1 MKYFESQ
8 TDFSSASI
16 NSPVDLVRFI
26 VTCVFLSPIR
36 LVLEVSKKVMFT
48 GEFFKKFILNCI
60 YINSA
65 LIFLSVM
72 NTMFVTKKFY
82 LYGSL
87 LPISSLVL
95 SFFMLIGLYFLS
107 NKFPLEVDLES
118 SSVEGDLDNIA
129 NVYSVDK
136 SEIDDSN
143 LGNPI
148 NSGNPSNS
156 ENPSN
161 SDGISNLINPSSS
174 NQHSSNPSNPSIHST
189 SLEEDDEI
197 EINTEEDFDKVY
209 KEEAD
214 KQLEKVPSNIKAE
227 IAAKLEAHKKKLE
240 ENLKLHENSSSV
252 KNGFK
257 DVKDQ
262 EEDKINQIKES
273 YRDFEDDGFNSSV
286 EKLTSLIRPGKMN
299 TANIDVE
306 HGDDSMYD
314 LASTSLNEY
323 NKSVMSKVNR
333 KSVTLDS
340 LRSSNNASTLID
352 LDDEN
357 SNTPSV
363 PSTPSKSSSL
373 SEPSST
379 SSSLNNISYDSN
391 DSNDSNNSNNSN
403 PSTPSASNTSN
414 VEGFYESLNSDYPDD
429 MFGEDLN
436 DVDSMSDPLDF
447 YLGGGLN

>member
-26 VTCVFLSPIR
+26 VTCIFLSPIR

-48 GEFFKKFILNCI
+48 GKFFNKFILNCI

-72 NTMFVTKKFY
+72 NTMFITKKFY

-118 SSVEGDLDNIA
+118 SNVESDLDNIA

-148 NSGNPSNS
+148 SS
-156 ENPSN
+156 ENTSSPRNHN
-161 SDGISNLINPSSS
+161 SDGISSPSSISSSSS
-174 NQHSSNPSNPSIHST
+174 NVSSNVSSNPSTHST
-189 SLEEDDEI
+189 SLDDDDEI
-197 EINTEEDFDKVY
+197 EINTDEDFDKVY
-209 KEEAD
+209 KEETD
-214 KQLEKVPSNIKAE
+214 KQLEKIPSNIKAE
-227 IAAKLEAHKKKLE
+227 LAAKLEEQKMKLKK
-240 ENLKLHENSSSV
+240 NVQYHENGSSV

-262 EEDKINQIKES
+262 EEGKINQIKES
-273 YRDFEDDGFNSSV
+273 YNDFEDDEFNSSV
-286 EKLTSLIRPGKMN
+286 EKLTSLIRPGRIN

-323 NKSVMSKVNR
+323 NKSIMSKVNR

-340 LRSSNNASTLID
+340 LRSSTNASTLID
-352 LDDEN
+352 LDDEDSNRPSTPSSYNASNEPSSRPSSVENGIGEPSSLNDSN
-357 SNTPSV
+357 SNTPS
-363 PSTPSKSSSL
+363 
-373 SEPSST
+373 
-379 SSSLNNISYDSN
+379 
-391 DSNDSNNSNNSN
+391 
-403 PSTPSASNTSN
+403 TSN
-414 VEGFYESLNSDYPDD
+414 VDSFYESLNSDYSDD
-429 MFGEDLN
+429 MFDEDLN
-436 DVDSMSDPLDF
+436 VIDDVSDPLDF
-447 YLGGGLN
+447 YLGGGL